1 MSDDKYFDILP
12 TRIREL
18 VSENNITQN
27 ALAKEI
33 GVTRQAIS
41 QYCDGSSVPNADKL
55 LKLVQFFNVSAD
67 YLLGVTDAKTN
78 DKDVQFISDYTGLNE
93 SVIVA
98 LADSEMPNYIA
109 QLLNLLSKT
118 YKSEYLC
125 KSVINYLNT
134 ENLEIK
140 GSDSFEF
147 GNLDCIA
154 NAPRLNWLFYTSKP
168 FGNSGEITTSVQAI
182 DNQFWANY
190 FMMEIQ
196 KTLIEAKKELKS
208 DI

>member
-1 MSDDKYFDILP
+1 MSDDKYFEILP

-55 LKLVQFFNVSAD
+55 LKLAQFFNVSAD

-93 SVIVA
+93 SVIAA

-109 QLLNLLSKT
+109 QLLNILSKT
-118 YKSEYLC
+118 YQSEYLC
-125 KSVINYLNT
+125 KSILNYLNS
-134 ENLEIK
+134 EKLDIR
-140 GSDSFEF
+140 GSDYFEF
-147 GNLDCIA
+147 GNDDLVKKAIQ
-154 NAPRLNWLFYTSKP
+154 LNWLFYKS
-168 FGNSGEITTSVQAI
+168 FDNSGEIPPSVQKI
-182 DNQFWANY
+182 DNHFWDNY

-196 KTLIEAKKELKS
+196 KTLIEAKKGIKK
-208 DI
+208 